1 MEVREFNTRSI
12 DKTTIDYYRLSLIEM
27 NELDVPSDLCY
38 TGLDSNFN
46 ECVKRKVAQKVFLK
60 IDSLVLKFLGNRDK
74 S

>member
-1 MEVREFNTRSI
+1 MEVREFSTRSI
-12 DKTTIDYYRLSLIEM
+12 DNHYYRISLVEM
-27 NELDVPSDLCY
+27 NELDVPSDPCF

-60 IDSLVLKFLGNRDK
+60 IDSRVLKILGNRDK